1 MRFASRPKSLTA
13 QLASLIAVAALLGIG
28 IATATLVLV
37 QPSALSRL
45 PVALAA
51 LTLALILVVVGSLAA
66 VGAHRIVRPLSAIAA
81 AAESFGRSPADDVAL
96 RETGPREIAEVAA
109 SMNRMQ
115 KRIRGLLEQRTQ
127 MLWAVSHDIR
137 TPLTRLRLR
146 ADRLAHGAT
155 REGIY
160 REVERIDSMLQETLS
175 YLRAEQLDEPAEHA
189 ELASLLQTVCGEF
202 GDVGHSV
209 AYRGPARLRYLCRP
223 RTLMRAVINVVDN
236 AVRHAAGVQVQLAA
250 AADGGVVIDIADDGP
265 GIADDLRTK
274 VFEPF
279 FAGAGARGD
288 PQRSGF
294 GLGLTI
300 AKRIVEA
307 HGGQIDLFERTPQ
320 GLLVRIVLPPQPD
333 A

>member
-1 MRFASRPKSLTA
+1 MRFAGRPKSLTA
-13 QLASLIAVAALLGIG
+13 WIARLVAVAKPTKSL
-28 IATATLVLV
+28 
-37 QPSALSRL
+37 RL
-45 PVALAA
+45 NENERRRRDAE
-51 LTLALILVVVGSLAA
+51 
-66 VGAHRIVRPLSAIAA
+66 A
-81 AAESFGRSPADDVAL
+81 AAE
-96 RETGPREIAEVAA
+96 
-109 SMNRMQ
+109 
-115 KRIRGLLEQRTQ
+115 KIRNLLEQQTQ

-146 ADRLAHGAT
+146 ADRLPHGAT

-189 ELASLLQTVCGEF
+189 ELASLLQTVCDEF
-202 GDVGHSV
+202 SDVGHSV
-209 AYRGPARLRYLCRP
+209 AYRGPTRLRYLCRP

-236 AVRHAAGVQVQLAA
+236 AVRHAAGVQVRLEAA
-250 AADGGVVIDIADDGP
+250 PDGGVVIEIADDGP

-279 FAGAGARGD
+279 FSGAAARGA

-300 AKRIVEA
+300 AKRIVEG
-307 HGGQIDLFERTPQ
+307 HGGQIDLLGGTPQ
-320 GLLVRIVLPPQPD
+320 GLLVRVVLPPQPD